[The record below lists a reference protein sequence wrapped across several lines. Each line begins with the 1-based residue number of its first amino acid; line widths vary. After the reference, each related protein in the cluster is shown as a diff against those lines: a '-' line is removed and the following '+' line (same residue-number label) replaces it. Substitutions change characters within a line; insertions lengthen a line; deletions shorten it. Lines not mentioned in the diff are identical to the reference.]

1 MFRLNY
7 VVLMFALTILPYGV
21 DGFFS
26 QNVMNITTTRNIN
39 CYLRA
44 DLTST
49 SFQFCAIRIY
59 RNQSEIPDIASA
71 VYNGLRYMNTMH
83 QLTQKSC
90 IATVPTSSVD
100 TGAWSCEGK
109 LPYETYTSVDLCIC
123 ATDNCNQNLTFC
135 QKSVTNTTNMPASTD
150 FMPNLTSIISCN
162 DATKENYTCSAHP
175 YINVS
180 LCQGYV
186 INNTVLCA
194 ISTSGTTITQLSLI
208 GENYEVYLS
217 EKIYQANSIPTNATK
232 TSSNETQTNFYFK
245 ILGRVNHKWR
255 HYLTQ
260 LQQAPQLPQLQLQL
274 QQQRQ
279 QQQRQAPQL
288 RLLPQLQLQLQQ
300 QRQRQQQQA
309 PQLPQLQLQL
319 QQQRQQQQRQAPQ
332 LRLLPQLQLQ
342 LQQQRQQQQQQAPQL
357 PQLQLQLQQ
366 KRQQQQ
372 RQAPQLPQLQ
382 LQLQQQQ
389 QAPQLLQLQL
399 QLQQQRQPPP
409 PPPPPPPPQQQQQQ
423 QQLEQVIILLV
434 AYLAINNLR
443 SYFYI

>member
-245 ILGRVNHKWR
+245 YSYPATISYEECVCTSSFCNQNTGTCESQVASLLNTTTTSTTTTSATTTTATTTTTTTTTTATSTTTTTTTSATTTTATTGTGGEKGLGSAATAGLACGIIFSALIFTGEILFFKFIYSGGLGNTFGRS
-255 HYLTQ
+255 
-260 LQQAPQLPQLQLQL
+260 A
-274 QQQRQ
+274 
-279 QQQRQAPQL
+279 
-288 RLLPQLQLQLQQ
+288 
-300 QRQRQQQQA
+300 
-309 PQLPQLQLQL
+309 
-319 QQQRQQQQRQAPQ
+319 
-332 LRLLPQLQLQ
+332 
-342 LQQQRQQQQQQAPQL
+342 
-357 PQLQLQLQQ
+357 
-366 KRQQQQ
+366 
-372 RQAPQLPQLQ
+372 
-382 LQLQQQQ
+382 
-389 QAPQLLQLQL
+389 
-399 QLQQQRQPPP
+399 
-409 PPPPPPPPQQQQQQ
+409 
-423 QQLEQVIILLV
+423 
-434 AYLAINNLR
+434 AYAA
-443 SYFYI
+443 